1 MMRIIYDL
9 FRDGL
14 SAINAAA
21 DDLAIA
27 RQQVATGQR
36 LSRASDDPLSAQQ
49 AIGERAALATI
60 DAYTQASSSA
70 SSRLAAADNVLNGVI
85 DKITAALVAGSS
97 ARGSNVDATARSAA
111 AEQIR
116 GLRASLLGDFNT
128 QFNGTYLF
136 SGTAATT
143 PAYAQ
148 VAGTW
153 TYQGNADTTQVEV
166 EQNRLVSTSFDGRR
180 IAQGSASADLF
191 TTLDTLANAVEAGD
205 NDAIGAALQS
215 LDAAFDRATEAQ
227 GRLGA
232 DENGVDGA
240 TTRLAALRTIAETRR
255 SKLEDA
261 DFAEAVTRLS
271 AATNAYQAALGAVS
285 TAERHSLLDYLR

>member
-14 SAINAAA
+14 SAINTAA
-21 DDLAIA
+21 DDLAVA
-27 RQQVATGQR
+27 RQQVATGR
-36 LSRASDDPLSAQQ
+36 RISRASDDPLASQQ
-49 AIGERAALATI
+49 AIGEHATLATL
-60 DAYTQASSSA
+60 DAYTRANASA
-70 SSRLAAADNVLNGVI
+70 ASRLGAIDNILNGVV

-97 ARGSNVDATARSAA
+97 ARGSNIDATARSAA
-111 AEQIR
+111 AAQIR
-116 GLRASLLGDFNT
+116 GLRDSLLGDFNT

-136 SGTAATT
+136 SGTAAGT

-148 VAGTW
+148 AGGTW
-153 TYQGNADTTQVEV
+153 TYQGNSETTGIEIENGRV
-166 EQNRLVSTSFDGRR
+166 VSTTVDGQR
-180 IAQGSASADLF
+180 IAQGSASTDLF
-191 TTLDTLANAVEAGD
+191 TTLDTLADAVEAGD
-205 NDAIGAALQS
+205 NDAIAAALAS
-215 LDAAFDRATEAQ
+215 LDAAFDRATAAQ

-232 DENGVDGA
+232 DESGVDSA
-240 TTRLAALRTIAETRR
+240 IARLAAMRTIAETRR

-261 DFAEAVTRLS
+261 DLAESVTRLT